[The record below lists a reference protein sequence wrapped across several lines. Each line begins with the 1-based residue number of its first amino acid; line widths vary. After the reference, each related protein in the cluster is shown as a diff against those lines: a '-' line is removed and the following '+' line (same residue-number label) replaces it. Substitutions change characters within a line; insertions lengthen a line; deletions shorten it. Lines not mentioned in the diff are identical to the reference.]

1 MARSKIFI
9 KHSDGLVKRKSSA
22 FFRVLKKKKYIYIY
36 IYIYIYRERERE
48 RKREHHCLIA
58 LIVKDFPC
66 YAKSKSES
74 IIIYDV
80 YLA

>member
-22 FFRVLKKKKYIYIY
+22 FFRVKKKKY

-48 RKREHHCLIA
+48 RERERA
-58 LIVKDFPC
+58 STIV
-66 YAKSKSES
+66 
-74 IIIYDV
+74 
-80 YLA
+80 